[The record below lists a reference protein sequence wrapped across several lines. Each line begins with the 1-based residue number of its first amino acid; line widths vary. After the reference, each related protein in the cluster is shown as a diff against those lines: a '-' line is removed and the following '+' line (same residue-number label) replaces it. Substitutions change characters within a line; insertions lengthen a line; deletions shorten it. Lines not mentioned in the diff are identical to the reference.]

1 MKKLSN
7 KWKKLKSLILSINS
21 SEIHFNEESKK
32 IVLNCNFDNLAK
44 GRCEVHLFAE
54 KQKKKNELF
63 VFSDKA
69 LMEVR
74 VYFNQKNFEDII
86 KFLYIKSSRKKQL
99 SIFPSE
105 GLLINNN
112 GYLYVRENTKVE
124 ILDQKWLFP
133 LS

>member
-44 GRCEVHLFAE
+44 GRCEVHLFSE
-54 KQKKKNELF
+54 KQNKKNELF

-74 VYFNQKNFEDII
+74 VYFNQKKFEDII

-112 GYLYVRENTKVE
+112 GYLYVKENTKVE

>member
-44 GRCEVHLFAE
+44 GRCEVHLFSE
-54 KQKKKNELF
+54 KQNKKNELF

-74 VYFNQKNFEDII
+74 VYLNQKNFEDII

-112 GYLYVRENTKVE
+112 GYLYVKENTKVE

>member
-44 GRCEVHLFAE
+44 GRCEVHLFSE
-54 KQKKKNELF
+54 KQNKKNELF

>member
-44 GRCEVHLFAE
+44 GRCEVHLFSE
-54 KQKKKNELF
+54 KQNKKNELF

-112 GYLYVRENTKVE
+112 GYLYVKENTKVE

>member
-44 GRCEVHLFAE
+44 GRCEVHLFSE
-54 KQKKKNELF
+54 KQNKKNELF

-86 KFLYIKSSRKKQL
+86 KFLCIKSSRKKQC
-99 SIFPSE
+99 
-105 GLLINNN
+105 
-112 GYLYVRENTKVE
+112 VE
-124 ILDQKWLFP
+124 KNYSQKEWQT
-133 LS
+133 SN